1 MPLDLK
7 APYRVLVESEDPRKW
22 HKLGGGVLVSVLGLV
37 LTPLFSGPILLA
49 WGNRLLFRVQ
59 SDDPPAPTSMGGNRT
74 SLVGRHTQLCSNRH
88 FRSYCGCASIC
99 LVGVGHDLEDLS
111 CFAMVGFAGWA
122 PWNAFRVRSSEG
134 RRLSHVACSSL
145 LLAVGCRS

>member
-49 WGNRLLFRVQ
+49 WGNLLLYRVQ
-59 SDDPPAPTSMGGNRT
+59 TEDSQPLPPLGEIG
-74 SLVGRHTQLCSNRH
+74 QLWWE
-88 FRSYCGCASIC
+88 GIAAS
-99 LVGVGHDLEDLS
+99 
-111 CFAMVGFAGWA
+111 
-122 PWNAFRVRSSEG
+122 
-134 RRLSHVACSSL
+134 
-145 LLAVGCRS
+145 